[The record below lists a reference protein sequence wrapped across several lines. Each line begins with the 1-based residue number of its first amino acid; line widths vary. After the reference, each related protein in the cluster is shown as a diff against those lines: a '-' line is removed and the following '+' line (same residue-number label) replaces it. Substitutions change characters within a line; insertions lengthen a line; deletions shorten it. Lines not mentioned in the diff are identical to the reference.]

1 MSSYR
6 KSRLR
11 SLRCWSIGVWLLA
24 AAGCGTTELPISS
37 TVPVAT
43 IAVVP
48 ASGTLRVG
56 EALQLFADP
65 RDERGRVLAGRIV
78 SATSLSP
85 VVASVSPDGVV
96 TALSPGSSQIL
107 ISGEGNT
114 TAVSITVVPVVG
126 PITECASPKPGWI
139 WCDDFEQD
147 RLRQYFEYGS
157 NGGSFVRA
165 AGVGYGGSTGLR
177 ARFLTAGQVDAGFL
191 HLAFGK
197 TPSPYFRTV
206 DAGTAVY
213 RDIYWRLYVRYPLG
227 WIGGGGNK
235 MSRAQSLVTTNFA
248 QAMIAHVWSG
258 SRPGD
263 HVPVD
268 RLGFDPAS
276 GIGWRGRLLTS
287 SYNDFPNL
295 TWLGASL
302 SKTAIFDRTHTG
314 RWYCIEARARLND
327 PGRSN
332 GILELWIDDHPEARQ
347 TGLDWI
353 GSFRGYGIN
362 AVYIE
367 NYWNDGAPQP
377 QERYFD
383 NFVVSTQRIGCLG

>member
-1 MSSYR
+1 MGRDR
-6 KSRLR
+6 KSQWLW
-11 SLRCWSIGVWLLA
+11 SWSIGVWLLA
-24 AAGCGTTELPISS
+24 AAGCGATELPISS
-37 TVPVAT
+37 AAPVAT
-43 IAVVP
+43 ITVVP

-56 EALQLFADP
+56 ETLQLFADP
-65 RDERGRVLAGRIV
+65 RDERGRVLAGRVV
-78 SATSLSP
+78 SGTSLNP
-85 VVASVSPDGVV
+85 AVASVSAEGVV

-107 ISGEGNT
+107 ISGEGKT
-114 TAVSITVVPVVG
+114 TAVSITVLPVLG
-126 PITECASPKPGWI
+126 PIAECASPKPGWI

-165 AGVGYGGSTGLR
+165 AGVGYGGSMGMR

-206 DAGTAVY
+206 DAGTVVY
-213 RDIYWRLYVRYPLG
+213 RDIYWRLYVRYPPA

-235 MSRAQSLVTTNFA
+235 MSRAQSLATPTFA

-276 GIGWRGRLLTS
+276 GIGWGGRLLTR

-295 TWLGASL
+295 TWLGTSL

-314 RWYCIEARARLND
+314 RWHCIEARARLND

-332 GILELWIDDHPEARQ
+332 GILELWIDDRPEVRQ

-353 GSFRGYGIN
+353 GSFRDYGIN
-362 AVYIE
+362 AVFIE
-367 NYWNDGAPQP
+367 NYWNDGAVQP